1 MARTRVAVCDHRRL
15 VAESLAAY
23 LTHLDDDL
31 EVRVCSPA
39 DAARRIWFGAVDVLL
54 AGPSSARKLLEDV
67 GRDIPILVV
76 ADDADPAAAA
86 ALLSAGAAGIFTPQ
100 DPSTDLPMA
109 VHQVAGG
116 DLRLPA
122 KMAYPVLAQLTK
134 SPPSGEA
141 AGLLETLTPRERQ
154 VLRLLSD
161 GQGVSALA
169 ASLHLSPHTVRS
181 HIRRILRKLSLHSQ
195 VEAAVLGREL
205 FS

>member
-1 MARTRVAVCDHRRL
+1 MARIRVAVCDHRRL

-31 EVRVCSPA
+31 EVRVCTPT
-39 DAARRIWFGAVDVLL
+39 DAARRIWFGTVDVLL
-54 AGPSSARKLLEDV
+54 AGPASAFELFESV

-76 ADDADPAAAA
+76 ADDGNPAAAA

-100 DPSTDLPMA
+100 DPSKDLPLA

-122 KMAYPVLAQLTK
+122 KMAYPVLAQLTR
-134 SPPSGEA
+134 SAPSGA
-141 AGLLETLTPRERQ
+141 TQHLLDKLTPRERQ
-154 VLRLLSD
+154 VLRMLSD

-195 VEAAVLGREL
+195 VEAAVLAREL